1 MEILGKIFGS
11 VARVKI
17 MRLFILS
24 GGVAFENKDI
34 VSRSRVNSAVVRK
47 ETALLASI
55 GFIKKKKDG
64 WIFNDAFIYA
74 EQIENLI
81 IGTDILDKNALINNF
96 KKTGRIKF
104 LVVAGKF
111 LHDKEGSVDMLLVG
125 DNIKRK
131 MVENYVK
138 KIEADIGCEL
148 TYAIFAV
155 DEFVYRFNM
164 HDKLVRDI
172 LDFSHEI
179 LIDSKELS
187 TQTLKNS

>member
-17 MRLFILS
+17 MRLFILN
-24 GGVAFENKDI
+24 GGVSFENKDI
-34 VSRSRVNSAVVRK
+34 VSRSRVSSAVVRK
-47 ETALLASI
+47 ETAILSSI

-64 WIFNDAFIYA
+64 WIFNDSFIYT

-81 IGTDILDKNALINNF
+81 IGTDILDKTALMNSF
-96 KKTGRIKF
+96 KRTGKIKF

-111 LHDKEGSVDMLLVG
+111 IHDKESMVDMLLVG

-131 MVENYVK
+131 MVENYIK

-148 TYAIFAV
+148 TYAIFSV